1 MNKKASPTVKQ
12 ENGFNFSSIF
22 PYIAIPLALI
32 TGWALYTFVLG
43 DAANFEGGDPVKGHP
58 LNILGTVHKGGFI
71 VPMLIAVNTIVVIFF
86 FERLMTIVLIAKG
99 RPWYLILIWV
109 ALGLLPGVLITWL
122 YDLLISKKKT
132 MHDSTLVKKVNGLLE
147 SSNVDGAIALCDEQ
161 RTSVAA
167 VLKSGL
173 LKYKEM
179 EENTSLEKDEKIAS
193 IKQEIE
199 EATALELPMLSKNL
213 VILSTC
219 GSLGVLVGLLGTVKG
234 MISSFE
240 AMATAGAPDATA
252 LSLGISEALIN
263 TFLGIMASAI
273 AIIFY
278 NFFNTRID
286 SMTFAMDEAGL
297 TVSQSYGKK
306 H

>member
-22 PYIAIPLALI
+22 PYIAIPIAYIFAQL
-32 TGWALYTFVLG
+32 LYVYVLG
-43 DAANFEGGDPVKGHP
+43 DAANFEGGDPIKGHP
-58 LNILGTVHKGGFI
+58 LNMRGTIHKGGFI
-71 VPMLIAVNTIVVIFF
+71 VPLLITVNTIVLIFF
-86 FERLMTIVLIAKG
+86 YERLTTILIIAKG
-99 RPWYLILIWV
+99 RPWWLIFTGPLIR
-109 ALGLLPGVLITWL
+109 LIFFKKLP
-122 YDLLISKKKT
+122 
-132 MHDSTLVKKVNGLLE
+132 DSTLVKRVNYLLSESKVQEAL
-147 SSNVDGAIALCDEQ
+147 ALCDQ
-161 RTSVAA
+161 QKSSVAS
-167 VLKSGL
+167 VLRSGL

-179 EENTSLEKDEKIAS
+179 EENTSLEKEEKINV

-273 AIIFY
+273 AIIIY

-297 TVSQSYGKK
+297 TVSQSFGKN

>member
-1 MNKKASPTVKQ
+1 M
-12 ENGFNFSSIF
+12 
-22 PYIAIPLALI
+22 LA
-32 TGWALYTFVLG
+32 
-43 DAANFEGGDPVKGHP
+43 GGD
-58 LNILGTVHKGGFI
+58 
-71 VPMLIAVNTIVVIFF
+71 
-86 FERLMTIVLIAKG
+86 
-99 RPWYLILIWV
+99 
-109 ALGLLPGVLITWL
+109 
-122 YDLLISKKKT
+122 
-132 MHDSTLVKKVNGLLE
+132 VNG
-147 SSNVDGAIALCDEQ
+147 ALAACDKQ
-161 RTSVAA
+161 RGSVAA
-167 VLKSGL
+167 VLKAGL
-173 LKYKEM
+173 LKYREM
-179 EENTSLEKDEKIAS
+179 EENTDLDKETKITA
-193 IKQEIE
+193 IKQELE

-286 SMTFAMDEAGL
+286 AMTYAMDEANF
-297 TVSQSYGKK
+297 TVAQTFASK

>member
-22 PYIAIPLALI
+22 PYIAIPIALL

-71 VPMLIAVNTIVVIFF
+71 VPLLIAVNTIVLIFF
-86 FERLMTIVLIAKG
+86 FERLMTIVLVAQG

-109 ALGLLPGVLITWL
+109 VFGFLPGILITTL
-122 YDLLISKKKT
+122 YRLIVTKNSILD
-132 MHDSTLVKKVNGLLE
+132 DSALVKRVNHLLDE
-147 SSNVDGAIALCDEQ
+147 SNVNGAIALCDQQ

-179 EENTSLEKDEKIAS
+179 EQNTSLEKDEKIAS

>member
-22 PYIAIPLALI
+22 PYIAIPIALLA
-32 TGWALYTFVLG
+32 GWALYTFVLG

-58 LNILGTVHKGGFI
+58 LNVLGTVHKGGFI
-71 VPMLIAVNTIVVIFF
+71 VPILIAVNIIVIIFF
-86 FERLMTIVLIAKG
+86 IERFISIMMAKG
-99 RPWYLILIWV
+99 KGSVSTFVHNVRKMLASGDING
-109 ALGLLPGVLITWL
+109 AL
-122 YDLLISKKKT
+122 
-132 MHDSTLVKKVNGLLE
+132 
-147 SSNVDGAIALCDEQ
+147 AACDKQ
-161 RTSVAA
+161 RGSVAA
-167 VLKSGL
+167 VLRAGL
-173 LKYKEM
+173 LKYKAM
-179 EENTSLEKDEKIAS
+179 S
-193 IKQEIE
+193 

-273 AIIFY
+273 AIILY

-286 SMTFAMDEAGL
+286 SMTFAMDEANF
-297 TVSQSYGKK
+297 TVTQTFASK